1 MCFFLTVETYMKYY
15 QQAAKS
21 HKAITFQDSSQGG
34 TAPGGISPFSEFMH
48 LLSCCF
54 NKYKMIILVSVCKR
68 KGRFR
73 NSAVILVDTSPAGP
87 DTGPW
92 ALPAGK
98 RAVALKMVLFESND
112 QAWPVLS

>member
-1 MCFFLTVETYMKYY
+1 MCVKER
-15 QQAAKS
+15 A
-21 HKAITFQDSSQGG
+21 DS
-34 TAPGGISPFSEFMH
+34 ED
-48 LLSCCF
+48 
-54 NKYKMIILVSVCKR
+54 
-68 KGRFR
+68 
-73 NSAVILVDTSPAGP
+73 SAVILVDTSPAGP